1 MEKLMEEKKTTLW
14 QEIKICRVDETNY
27 PHDLKKIKDRPEV
40 LYYRGNID
48 ILNEHKSIAVVG
60 SRKISAVGAKLA
72 YNAGSIIGK
81 NGFNLVNGL
90 ALGCDAEALKGALA
104 AGGKCAVVLPCGINE
119 IYPKSNQWIAEEVLK
134 QGGCLISEY
143 PEGTRPEKYRF
154 VQRDRL
160 QSGISQGVLVVEAM
174 EKSGT
179 MHTAEYAKKQNRR
192 LACYYHGLLK
202 YSTGNNVLE
211 NLYQAAVIKTNED
224 LENYLC
230 EIADIEEYTQLSF
243 DFV

>member
-1 MEKLMEEKKTTLW
+1 M
-14 QEIKICRVDETNY
+14 
-27 PHDLKKIKDRPEV
+27 
-40 LYYRGNID
+40 
-48 ILNEHKSIAVVG
+48 
-60 SRKISAVGAKLA
+60 A

-160 QSGISQGVLVVEAM
+160 QSGMSQGVLVVEAM
-174 EKSGT
+174 EKVVLCILQS
-179 MHTAEYAKKQNRR
+179 MQKNRIAR

-211 NLYQAAVIKTNED
+211 NYIRQ
-224 LENYLC
+224 
-230 EIADIEEYTQLSF
+230 Q
-243 DFV
+243 

>member
-119 IYPKSNQWIAEEVLK
+119 IYPKSNQWIAEE
-134 QGGCLISEY
+134 
-143 PEGTRPEKYRF
+143 
-154 VQRDRL
+154 
-160 QSGISQGVLVVEAM
+160 AM

>member
-1 MEKLMEEKKTTLW
+1 M
-14 QEIKICRVDETNY
+14 
-27 PHDLKKIKDRPEV
+27 
-40 LYYRGNID
+40 
-48 ILNEHKSIAVVG
+48 NEHKSIAVVG

-134 QGGCLISEY
+134 QGDVLLANIPKEQDLRNIVSCSATDFKVACL
-143 PEGTRPEKYRF
+143 K
-154 VQRDRL
+154 
-160 QSGISQGVLVVEAM
+160 GVLVVEAM

>member
-1 MEKLMEEKKTTLW
+1 MEEKKTTLW

-104 AGGKCAVVLPCGINE
+104 AGGKCAVVLPCGMKYIRNLIN
-119 IYPKSNQWIAEEVLK
+119 
-134 QGGCLISEY
+134 G
-143 PEGTRPEKYRF
+143 
-154 VQRDRL
+154 L
-160 QSGISQGVLVVEAM
+160 Q
-174 EKSGT
+174 
-179 MHTAEYAKKQNRR
+179 KK
-192 LACYYHGLLK
+192 
-202 YSTGNNVLE
+202 
-211 NLYQAAVIKTNED
+211 
-224 LENYLC
+224 
-230 EIADIEEYTQLSF
+230 F
-243 DFV
+243 

>member
-1 MEKLMEEKKTTLW
+1 MKCCEKNDL
-14 QEIKICRVDETNY
+14 CY
-27 PHDLKKIKDRPEV
+27 PKELKKIKDSPPI
-40 LYYRGNID
+40 LYYKGDIG
-48 ILNEHKSIAVVG
+48 ILNQQKNIAVIG
-60 SRKISAVGAKLA
+60 SRKISENGIRLA
-72 YNAGSIIGK
+72 YNAGKIIGK
-81 NGFNLVNGL
+81 NGFNVVNGL

-104 AGGKCAVVLPCGINE
+104 AGGKCAVVLPCGTNE

-160 QSGISQGVLVVEAM
+160 QSGMSQGGGLVVEAM

>member
-1 MEKLMEEKKTTLW
+1 M
-14 QEIKICRVDETNY
+14 
-27 PHDLKKIKDRPEV
+27 V
-40 LYYRGNID
+40 L
-48 ILNEHKSIAVVG
+48 H
-60 SRKISAVGAKLA
+60 LA
-72 YNAGSIIGK
+72 
-81 NGFNLVNGL
+81 
-90 ALGCDAEALKGALA
+90 GCDAEALKGALA

-160 QSGISQGVLVVEAM
+160 QSGMSQGVLVVEAM

>member
-143 PEGTRPEKYRF
+143 PEGTSFRAARPTSKWHVSGGSGSRSYGKKWYYAYCRVCKKTESPPGLLLSRF
-154 VQRDRL
+154 V
-160 QSGISQGVLVVEAM
+160 
-174 EKSGT
+174 
-179 MHTAEYAKKQNRR
+179 
-192 LACYYHGLLK
+192 
-202 YSTGNNVLE
+202 
-211 NLYQAAVIKTNED
+211 
-224 LENYLC
+224 
-230 EIADIEEYTQLSF
+230 EIFYRK
-243 DFV
+243 

>member
-1 MEKLMEEKKTTLW
+1 MKCCEKNDL
-14 QEIKICRVDETNY
+14 CY
-27 PHDLKKIKDRPEV
+27 PKELKKIKDSPPI
-40 LYYRGNID
+40 LYYKGDIG
-48 ILNEHKSIAVVG
+48 ILNQQKNIAVIG
-60 SRKISAVGAKLA
+60 SRKISENGIRLA
-72 YNAGSIIGK
+72 YNAGKIIGK
-81 NGFNLVNGL
+81 NGFNVVNGL

-104 AGGKCAVVLPCGINE
+104 AGGKCAVVLPCGTNE

-160 QSGISQGVLVVEAM
+160 QSGMSQGVLVVEAM

-211 NLYQAAVIKTNED
+211 NLYQAVVIKTNED

>member
-1 MEKLMEEKKTTLW
+1 M
-14 QEIKICRVDETNY
+14 
-27 PHDLKKIKDRPEV
+27 
-40 LYYRGNID
+40 
-48 ILNEHKSIAVVG
+48 
-60 SRKISAVGAKLA
+60 A

-160 QSGISQGVLVVEAM
+160 QSGMSQGVLVVEAM
-174 EKSGT
+174 EKVVLCILQSMQKT
-179 MHTAEYAKKQNRR
+179 ESPP
-192 LACYYHGLLK
+192 GLLL
-202 YSTGNNVLE
+202 SRFV
-211 NLYQAAVIKTNED
+211 
-224 LENYLC
+224 
-230 EIADIEEYTQLSF
+230 EIFYRK
-243 DFV
+243 

>member
-160 QSGISQGVLVVEAM
+160 QSGMSQGVLVVEAV
-174 EKSGT
+174 E
-179 MHTAEYAKKQNRR
+179 
-192 LACYYHGLLK
+192 
-202 YSTGNNVLE
+202 
-211 NLYQAAVIKTNED
+211 
-224 LENYLC
+224 
-230 EIADIEEYTQLSF
+230 
-243 DFV
+243 